1 MRLTAQFE
9 SYLNR
14 MLEQFLAKKLT
25 VSETYQFILDCY
37 YSNYVDKLPPDIK
50 KLLVDRARELEKLH

>member
-50 KLLVDRARELEKLH
+50 NS